1 MSTPLSFFLNG
12 QHIELENP
20 PPDLLLL
27 DFLRSPE
34 IGLIGPKKGCGQGG
48 CGACTVILSHWDA
61 ENEVVEHRAVNSCLR
76 PVCALQG
83 LAVTTIEGTGSVVPK
98 TIGNT
103 KESTPSFSRAG
114 IPLTRISPE
123 SRQLIL
129 ASVADACSGEAE
141 FDPVCRVSLVADC
154 SHCGDSDESL
164 VPKGTNPVAYRLAA
178 NNGTQCGYCSVGFV
192 MAMSGFLLN
201 HPEPSKR
208 EIEDN
213 FDGNICRC
221 TGYRPILTAMKTFA
235 SDWTSEDQDQLN
247 ASKLKLDPAYD
258 TQKVLPKVVIP
269 FPEGAKT
276 SLPGLDTGNARQTW
290 IGVDTIDDLVMQ
302 VGQLRGKPFRLVHG
316 NTAYGVYPAEFE
328 NAPSLFDIR
337 PIADLYA
344 KHYQNGKLVLGA
356 GISYSDLIAFI
367 NSLSPTH
374 PPDETT
380 RLGALHFMARR
391 TAGTL
396 VRNAASL
403 GGNTAIVLQHI
414 HTGLPFPSDLFT
426 VLCALNAHIELIDLR
441 SGQRDS
447 LTALELVESA
457 CQDGDWAANQLI
469 VGYTV
474 DCNTEDEIVLAQ
486 KVALREVNSHT
497 IVNATTAFTFG
508 SGTTLSQVVL
518 TFGGIAPFPWR
529 ATQTEKAMHGQV
541 LTLDRVSQWAQMLA
555 EEARVELSDWVDRM
569 ENIPDEG
576 FTDAYRVELTTGFF
590 YKAIVHA
597 LLQRDPDSVPESVR
611 SAGIVTWGHW
621 PVSQGHQ
628 YAKTQEWKAPVSESY
643 IKLMALY
650 QTSGQV
656 HYTHEIAIPPTGLN
670 AALVQSRRPLASF
683 SWVTPEGNRTDRE
696 GLCRNL
702 KNRFNGFVDL
712 LTDQQIPEG
721 GANLQG
727 MGQDQP
733 LFANGQVMYVGQAL
747 ALVLAKT
754 ERQAQTIAE
763 FVGET
768 CVHYRELDWS
778 APWNE
783 PVLTIE
789 RALEIGSIFPD
800 YPQSAPFVSH
810 IWRIVRP
817 HSCLDW
823 VDGQRSPLNR
833 EIVNRN
839 ASVDGVACLVVENS
853 QEVGGQAHFYMETQA
868 CVAHPEDDSRIV
880 VHPSTQSPMEM
891 HQTSARALGV
901 AQNRVR
907 VQVRPVGGGFGGKT
921 EQARFITG
929 PTVVASYL
937 RDAHVRLIMKREV
950 DTTMVGK
957 RHPFYGQC
965 QIALDTGATVPE
977 DRGLIRGFDVKM
989 WGDGGAFYDCSF
1001 IVTNCMMLKADNA
1014 YRVPNSRMQIDVC
1027 RTNKAPNTAFRA
1039 FGDIQSKLITENAI
1053 DDAAFMLGMSAEA
1066 IREKNLYQIGD
1077 STPFGQALT
1086 YCYIREVWDYLK
1098 ETCQFAQK
1106 QAEIA
1111 AFNAANRWTKRGMA
1125 MIPVKYGSGYNLL
1138 MLEQAQAMVCVYSGD
1153 GTILIHQGGVDMG
1166 QGLTTYI
1173 AQIAAYVLNVPIA
1186 LIRVENTDTGIVPN
1200 PSSTGASTGT
1210 IYNGEAVKRACVQ
1223 LRQRLLDFGY
1233 GLLDQ
1238 YGEDWCKSQGIDF
1251 WNYGEKGWASKI
1263 DEGSSKLIWQNLITL
1278 AYQSRINLVSQFQ
1291 AQIRGGETELSTL
1304 EFKPQDLQ
1312 PEIPGISSVNGEQG
1326 VYDAFVGY
1334 TYSAA
1339 CAVVEVDILT
1349 GETTIL
1355 SADVMYDMGWSL
1367 NPALDIGQ
1375 VEGAFVQGIG
1385 YVKSEKL
1392 VYEPDGENHGR
1403 LNSDNTWTYKPPA
1416 YINIPQQF
1424 NVHLFPRDLA
1434 KVPENPTELL
1444 SSKEVGEPPLVLAST
1459 VFFAIKQAIRAS
1471 RVERG
1476 LSGLFRLECPATVQE
1491 VRTACEVT
1499 EEDLDY
1505 AGIVRSSLAQVRI

>member
-1 MSTPLSFFLNG
+1 MPTPLSFFLNG

-61 ENEVVEHRAVNSCLR
+61 KNETVEHRAVNSCLR

-83 LAVTTIEGTGSVVPK
+83 MAVTTIEGTGSVVPV
-98 TIGNT
+98 TVGNG
-103 KESTPSFSRAG
+103 KDFTPSFSRAG
-114 IPLTRISPE
+114 IPLTRMSHE
-123 SRQLIL
+123 SRQQIM
-129 ASVADACSGEAE
+129 ASVAAASTGEAE

-154 SHCGDSDESL
+154 SQCGDDGESL

-201 HPEPSKR
+201 KPNPTQR

-235 SDWTSEDQDQLN
+235 SDWTSEDQDELN

-258 TQKVLPKVVIP
+258 TQTVLPKVVIP
-269 FPEGAKT
+269 FPDAAKI
-276 SLPGLDTGNARQTW
+276 PPPALDTGNPRQTW
-290 IGVDTIDDLVMQ
+290 IAVDSIDGLVMQ
-302 VGQLRGKPFRLVHG
+302 VRQLKGKPFRLVHG
-316 NTAYGVYPAEFE
+316 NTAYGVYPTEFE
-328 NAPSLFDIR
+328 TAPILLDIR
-337 PIADLYA
+337 PIAELYA
-344 KHYQNGKLVLGA
+344 KQYQAGKLVLGA
-356 GISYSDLIAFI
+356 GISYSDLIGYLDEITPA
-367 NSLSPTH
+367 NT
-374 PPDETT
+374 PDEST
-380 RLGALHFMARR
+380 RIGALHFMARR

-414 HTGLPFPSDLFT
+414 HDGLPFPSDLFT
-426 VLCALNAHIELIDLR
+426 VLSALNAQIELVDLHN
-441 SGQRDS
+441 GQCHS
-447 LTALELVESA
+447 LSVWDLIKSA
-457 CQDGDWAANQLI
+457 CKDSQWTANQLI
-469 VGYTV
+469 VNYTV
-474 DCNTEDEIVLAQ
+474 DCNVTDEIVLAQ

-497 IVNATTAFTFG
+497 IVNVTTAFSFS

-518 TFGGIAPFPWR
+518 TYGGIAPYPWR
-529 ATQTEKAMHGQV
+529 ATRTEDQMKGKA
-541 LTLDRVSQWAQMLA
+541 LTLDKVSQWAQMLA
-555 EEARVELSDWVDRM
+555 EETRAELSRWTQRM
-569 ENIPDEG
+569 KSIPDEG
-576 FTDAYRVELTTGFF
+576 FTDAYRVDLVTGFF
-590 YKAIVHA
+590 YKAIINA
-597 LLQRDPDSVPESVR
+597 LLQRNPESVPKSEH
-611 SAGIVTWGHW
+611 SAGAVTWGQW
-621 PVSQGHQ
+621 PVSKGHQ
-628 YAKTQEWKAPVSESY
+628 YSVTQKWKAPVSESY
-643 IKLMALY
+643 IKLLALY

-670 AALVQSRRPLASF
+670 AALVQSHRALASF
-683 SWVTPEGNRTDRE
+683 SWMSPDGTESDRE
-696 GLCRNL
+696 GLCRYL
-702 KNRFNGFVDL
+702 KSQFNGFVDL
-712 LTDQQIPEG
+712 LTDQQIPQG

-733 LFANGQVMYVGQAL
+733 LFANGKVMYVGQSL

-763 FVGET
+763 YVGKT
-768 CVHYRELDWS
+768 CVHYKGLDWP

-817 HSCLDW
+817 NSRLDW
-823 VDGQRSPLNR
+823 VDGQRSPLSR
-833 EIVNRN
+833 EIVSRH
-839 ASVDGVACLVVENS
+839 ASVDGVACLVIENT
-853 QEVGGQAHFYMETQA
+853 QEVGGHAHFYMETHA
-868 CVAHPEDDSRIV
+868 CVAYPEDDSRMV

-937 RDAHVRLIMKREV
+937 RDAHVRLIMKREA

-1001 IVTNCMMLKADNA
+1001 IVTNCMMLRADNA

-1066 IREKNLYQIGD
+1066 VREKNLYQIGD

-1098 ETCQFAQK
+1098 DTCQFEQK
-1106 QAEIA
+1106 QVEIA

-1138 MLEQAQAMVCVYSGD
+1138 MLEQAQAMVCVYSAD

-1233 GLLDQ
+1233 GLKEE
-1238 YGEDWCKSQGIDF
+1238 YGESWCREQGVDF

-1263 DEGSSKLIWQNLITL
+1263 DDGSSKLIWQNLITL

-1291 AQIRGGETELSTL
+1291 AQIRGGEAELSTL

-1312 PEIPGISSVNGEQG
+1312 PEIPGITSVNGEPG
-1326 VYDAFVGY
+1326 VYDSFVGY

-1424 NVHLFPRDLA
+1424 NVHLFPRNLA

-1471 RVERG
+1471 RIERG
-1476 LSGLFRLECPATVQE
+1476 LNGLFRLECPATVQE

-1499 EEDLDY
+1499 EEDLGK
-1505 AGIVRSSLAQVRI
+1505 AGQSH